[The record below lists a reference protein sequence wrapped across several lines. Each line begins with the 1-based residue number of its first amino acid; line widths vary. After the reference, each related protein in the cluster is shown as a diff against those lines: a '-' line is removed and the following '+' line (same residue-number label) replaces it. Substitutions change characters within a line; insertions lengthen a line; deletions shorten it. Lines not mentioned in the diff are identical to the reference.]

1 MTVPNTAFASNTTLT
16 PDAGQAPD
24 TGPAPSTGF
33 APNIC
38 LNPQDTLEKIL
49 DGAADLAALPQVVMR
64 VMDLT
69 NDPKATAQDLEK
81 IIALDQALAAR
92 ILTLANSSYYG
103 LPRRVSTLREAVVFL
118 GFKTLRNLAM
128 TITTFNMFLGRA
140 DTPALA
146 RRALWR
152 HSVDTAQ
159 CARVIVGLLHPVAQE
174 AVGAD
179 QAYTCGL
186 LHDVGKMALDQSR
199 HALFVAIMQVAIAHR
214 VRYARIEAEVLAF
227 SHGQIGA
234 ALATRW
240 NLPPMLC
247 EAIACHHTPRAAELN
262 PKLTAAVC
270 LANEVAHFLEDGADD
285 EEAAQAALRE
295 SCREAMA
302 PLRVSEDG
310 LRAITRACRAEIDK
324 GLSALT
330 F

>member
-1 MTVPNTAFASNTTLT
+1 MTVPNTLV
-16 PDAGQAPD
+16 
-24 TGPAPSTGF
+24 
-33 APNIC
+33 
-38 LNPQDTLEKIL
+38 NPMDTLDKIL

-64 VMDLT
+64 VVDLT

-81 IIALDQALAAR
+81 IIALDQALASR

-128 TITTFNMFLGRA
+128 TITTFNLFLGRA

-159 CARVIVGLLHPVAQE
+159 CARVIVGLLHPAAQE

-199 HALFVAIMQVAIAHR
+199 HALFVAITQMSSTHH
-214 VRYARIEAEVLAF
+214 VRYSRIESEVLPF

-247 EAIACHHTPRAAELN
+247 EAIAFHHTPRAAELN
-262 PKLTAAVC
+262 PKLTATVC
-270 LANEVAHFLEDGADD
+270 LANEVAHFLEDAPSCD
-285 EEAAQAALRE
+285 EEGAQAALHE
-295 SCREAMA
+295 SCREAMF
-302 PLRVSEDG
+302 PLRVSEDS
-310 LRAITRACRAEIDK
+310 LHAMTRACHAEMDK
-324 GLSALT
+324 GLSALA

>member
-1 MTVPNTAFASNTTLT
+1 MTMTNAALPNTTRPPET
-16 PDAGQAPD
+16 APR
-24 TGPAPSTGF
+24 T
-33 APNIC
+33 C
-38 LNPQDTLEKIL
+38 LNPLDTLDKIL
-49 DGAADLAALPQVVMR
+49 DGATDLAALPQVVMR

-128 TITTFNMFLGRA
+128 TITTFNMFLGRS

-159 CARVIVGLLHPVAQE
+159 CARVIVGLLQPAAQE

-199 HALFVAIMQVAIAHR
+199 HALFVAITQIAGTHH
-214 VRYARIEAEVLAF
+214 VRYSRIEAEVLAF
-227 SHGQIGA
+227 THGQIGA

-247 EAIACHHTPRAAELN
+247 EAIAFHHTPRAAEMN
-262 PKLTAAVC
+262 PKLTASIC
-270 LANEVAHFLEDGADD
+270 LANEVAHFLEGGPATD
-285 EEAAQAALRE
+285 EEAAQAALHE
-295 SCREAMA
+295 SCREAMF

-310 LRAITRACRAEIDK
+310 LRAMTRACRAEIDK

>member
-1 MTVPNTAFASNTTLT
+1 MAVLKS
-16 PDAGQAPD
+16 
-24 TGPAPSTGF
+24 PST
-33 APNIC
+33 P
-38 LNPQDTLEKIL
+38 LDSLEKIL
-49 DGAADLAALPQVVMR
+49 DGATDLAALPQVVMR

-81 IIALDQALAAR
+81 IIALDQALAAK

-128 TITTFNMFLGRA
+128 TITTFNLFLGRA

-159 CARVIVGLLHPVAQE
+159 CARVIVGLLHPAAQE

-199 HALFVAIMQVAIAHR
+199 HALFVAITQMASAHH
-214 VRYARIEAEVLAF
+214 VRFSRIESEVLSF

-234 ALATRW
+234 ALAARW

-247 EAIACHHTPRAAELN
+247 EAIAFHHTPRAAEIN
-262 PKLTAAVC
+262 PKLTATVC
-270 LANEVAHFLEDGADD
+270 LANEVAHFLGDAPAAD
-285 EEAAQAALRE
+285 EEGIQAALHE
-295 SCREAMA
+295 CCREAMF

-310 LRAITRACRAEIDK
+310 LHAMTRACRAEMDK
-324 GLSALT
+324 GLSALA